1 MQKTET
7 ESVKT
12 EQPVKMNFSEARKGL
27 KSKNVELTKDAYIY
41 QDYAQNFSDLIHNLV
56 ILWMSYSEQQ
66 KSVPAQQ
73 SKFSNILSL
82 EATLGTTMQES
93 KDTKELLQK

>member
-1 MQKTET
+1 
-7 ESVKT
+7 
-12 EQPVKMNFSEARKGL
+12 MNFFEALTGL

-41 QDYAQNFSDLIHNLV
+41 QDYAQKFSDLIHNRV
-56 ILWMSYSEQQ
+56 ILGISYSEQQ

-73 SKFSNILSL
+73 SKSSIILSL
-82 EATLGTTMQES
+82 ETTLGTTMQES

>member
-1 MQKTET
+1 MPKTET

-12 EQPVKMNFSEARKGL
+12 EQPVKMNFFEALTGL

-56 ILWMSYSEQQ
+56 IL
-66 KSVPAQQ
+66 
-73 SKFSNILSL
+73 
-82 EATLGTTMQES
+82 
-93 KDTKELLQK
+93 